1 MQDRAVAA
9 GLHYAPSVHSDAL
22 HRLAHHPRL
31 LGTREWVREQRA
43 RYVNVEL
50 GHVRRARRRLR
61 RRDLDVL
68 YFGDSTTSFV
78 APEDVDR
85 RRLPMMLA
93 DELAPLRVETL
104 FGGGYNQVLYREF
117 VRLLDATPQRPQVI
131 VMSLCIRATT
141 TVHVN
146 QHPLHGYRP
155 SLELLQ
161 GLDGRRLPLAVR
173 RNQRPT
179 QADYTLFEAL
189 PVTTRWSGERRI
201 GDFRRVLKDREGVDP
216 ATRERTLFDYF
227 HGEVVD
233 PLHPGLTSWREL
245 GKQLTAYAVPVVAY
259 RNPVP
264 VREGQRIL
272 GADFGQHVEDNFR
285 RIEQALLETAPAG
298 TRVVDAGVFE
308 TAEFLDPADAT
319 EHLNER
325 GRLRLARKVAA
336 EVRAVLAA
344 TRSGA

>member
-1 MQDRAVAA
+1 MLTR
-9 GLHYAPSVHSDAL
+9 VHSNAL
-22 HRLAHHPRL
+22 HRMAHHPRL
-31 LGTREWVREQRA
+31 LGARERVREQRA
-43 RYVNVEL
+43 RYFNVEL

-78 APEDVDR
+78 APDDADR
-85 RRLPMMLA
+85 RRLPAMLQ

-117 VRLLDATPQRPQVI
+117 VRLLDPTPQRPQLI

-141 TVHVN
+141 TVHVTE
-146 QHPLHGYRP
+146 HPVHGYRA
-155 SLELLQ
+155 SLELLK
-161 GLDGRRLPLAVR
+161 GLDGGRLPTAIR
-173 RNQRPT
+173 RNPVPT
-179 QADYTLFEAL
+179 VADYARFESL
-189 PVTTRWSGERRI
+189 PVTTRWSGDRLI
-201 GDFRRVLKDREGVDP
+201 GDFRRELKDRDGLDP
-216 ATRERTLFDYF
+216 AARERSLFDYF

-233 PLHPGLTSWREL
+233 PLHPGLTGWRAL
-245 GKQLTAYAVPVVAY
+245 GKQLTAYGVPVVAY

-272 GADFGQHVEDNFR
+272 GADFEQHVESNFAA
-285 RIEQALLETAPAG
+285 IERAFLETAPAG
-298 TRVVDAGVFE
+298 TRVVDAGTFE

-325 GRLRLARKVAA
+325 GRLRLARAVAA
-336 EVRAVLAA
+336 EVRDVLELRAGTA
-344 TRSGA
+344 G